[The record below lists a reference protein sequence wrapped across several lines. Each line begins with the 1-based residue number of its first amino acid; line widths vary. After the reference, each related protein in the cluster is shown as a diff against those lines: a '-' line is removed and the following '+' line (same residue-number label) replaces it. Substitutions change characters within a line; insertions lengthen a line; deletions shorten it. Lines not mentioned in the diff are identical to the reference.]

1 MLVKIMFTYFE
12 VVIAHIGMEKD
23 KARDRAVEVL
33 IAGWA
38 IAFGLRFYCF
48 YHFFGLVASRRP

>member
-1 MLVKIMFTYFE
+1 MFTYFE